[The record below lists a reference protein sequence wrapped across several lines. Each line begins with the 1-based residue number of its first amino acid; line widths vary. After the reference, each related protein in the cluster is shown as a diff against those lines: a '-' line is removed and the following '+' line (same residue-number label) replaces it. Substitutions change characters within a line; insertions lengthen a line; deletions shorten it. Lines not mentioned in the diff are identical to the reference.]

1 MRKVVEFNIVGESK
15 KNIAFMIAGA
25 VIMLIIVIVILVA
38 VKTRKKDS
46 DDKDVRQNVEEAVDV
61 VEDVAHEVIV
71 GQEGEVNTES
81 RISLKDV
88 VEINRLQT
96 FSYTYN
102 STCAINEE
110 GVDSVGFYTAY
121 EGLVTFSIDTND
133 IDIETDDEA
142 KIIHLTV
149 PELEKEYSIDAGTLD
164 YIFIDADFEKDK
176 SVPTMAYKLAIED
189 LKKKAE
195 NNEYMLSLARMN
207 TEHELEALITPI
219 VDQMFDREYSVDIR
233 WRSEA

>member
-1 MRKVVEFNIVGESK
+1 MRKVVEYKIVGEGK
-15 KNIAFMIAGA
+15 RNICFMIAGA
-25 VIMLIIVIVILVA
+25 VIVLIIVIVILVA
-38 VKTRKKDS
+38 VKTHMKDA
-46 DDKDVRQNVEEAVDV
+46 DDKDIRQNVEEAVDV

-71 GQEGEVNTES
+71 GQEGKVGTES

-102 STCAINEE
+102 STCALKEE
-110 GVDSVGFYTAY
+110 GVDSIGFYTAY

-133 IDIETDDEA
+133 IDIETDDDA
-142 KIIHLTV
+142 KVIHLTV

-164 YIFIDADFEKDK
+164 YIFIDEDFEKDK
-176 SVPTMAYKLAIED
+176 SVPTTAYKLAIED

-233 WRSEA
+233 WRSEV